1 MDNTLIKDIPKSER
15 PRERLKKYG
24 RENISNEELLSI
36 ILNTGTKNKSVK
48 DISNLILSKI
58 NDIADLKDITLNS
71 LKQIDGIG
79 EVKAIKILAS
89 IELGKRVYMDKNL
102 VNIKMDTP
110 EKIYNYMKNEVE
122 GKNQEYFYAIYL
134 DSKKNLIDKKL
145 LFIGTLNKSIVH
157 PREIFKY
164 AYLLSA
170 SSIICVHN
178 HPSGD
183 TIPSKEDL
191 NLTKALVEIGKIQG
205 INIIDHI
212 IIGKNYYSLYQNG
225 DL

>member
-58 NDIADLKDITLNS
+58 NDITDLKDITLNS

-79 EVKAIKILAS
+79 EIKAIKILAS

-225 DL
+225 DM